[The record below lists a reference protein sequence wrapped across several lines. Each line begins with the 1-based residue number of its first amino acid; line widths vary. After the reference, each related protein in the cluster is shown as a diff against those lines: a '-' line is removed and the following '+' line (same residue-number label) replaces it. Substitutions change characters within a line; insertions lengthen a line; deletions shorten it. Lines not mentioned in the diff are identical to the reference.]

1 MGLIIDGELLAASA
15 AGTMGEAAR
24 VIRNSDTSLPGSDLT
39 FAINAFIERIGRG
52 FGLERQAQA
61 CYRAGS

>member
-1 MGLIIDGELLAASA
+1 MGHIIDGELLAAPA
-15 AGTMGEAAR
+15 AGAIGEAAR
-24 VIRNSDTSLPGSDLT
+24 VIGSSGTGLSGSDLT